1 MELLERFVRGDVE
14 AFETLFRQH
23 QSEVY
28 GWIVRVV
35 RDRAAAEDLTVE
47 TFWRVWRGRAR
58 FDPGREFGAWTR
70 RIATNVAVDYLSR
83 ARPEEKLPGR
93 CAADPT
99 PDAALSRE
107 LRGAITRAF
116 GQLPARLR
124 AAAALALIEER
135 PYSEIAEALGIS
147 VEAVKVRV
155 FRAVRLLRKKLQ
167 RMGVEP

>member
-1 MELLERFVRGDVE
+1 LELLERFVRADVE

-47 TFWRVWRGRAR
+47 TFWPVWRG
-58 FDPGREFGAWTR
+58 
-70 RIATNVAVDYLSR
+70 R